1 MKKLTNQSIRKS
13 VFAASAVALA
23 LSSGFA
29 QAALVTEWG
38 YSTNAT
44 LSDPTWN
51 EGTNAPPYGDG
62 TKIATSTEF
71 SWGVTGGD
79 FQQPNQDPTN
89 ATNRSALTV
98 GNFAK
103 APETLTG
110 GGPATSVDLKR
121 SVALTTDA
129 IISGNEIGRGTS
141 FTHWNNPIWNT
152 YDSLAGGKITD
163 TITLFPNVNPANGEY
178 QPNPNISG
186 PELIFSFSFLE
197 TDNNPGSNV
206 CADGSNQDSVYPGGC
221 PDLFGYQNTEV
232 LNQSFVYD
240 GYTYF
245 LQFLL
250 LNANGTIDSI
260 GIPTLTSGECDALD
274 LDPGCFGF
282 RTLEGQE
289 TTKRFGFAITS
300 APISV
305 PEPGSL
311 ALLGLGLFGIGR
323 MMRRKTAA

>member
-44 LSDPTWN
+44 LSAPTWKQ
-51 EGTNAPPYGDG
+51 GTNAAPYGDG
-62 TKIATSTEF
+62 TVIDTLTEF
-71 SWGVTGGD
+71 SWGVTGGN
-79 FQQPNQDPTN
+79 FQIPATN

-103 APETLTG
+103 ATETLTD
-110 GGPATSVDLKR
+110 GGPATSAQLGR

-163 TITLFPNVNPANGEY
+163 TITLFPDVNSTDGEY
-178 QPNPNISG
+178 QPIPNISG
-186 PELIFSFSFLE
+186 PTLIFSFSFLE

-206 CADGSNQDSVYPGGC
+206 CADGSNQASVYPGGC
-221 PDLFGYQNTEV
+221 PDLFGYQNTQV

-240 GYTYF
+240 STTYF

-250 LNANGTIDSI
+250 LNADGTIDSI
-260 GIPTLTSGECDALD
+260 GIPTLTTGECDALD

-282 RTLEGQE
+282 RTLEGQK

-311 ALLGLGLFGIGR
+311 ALLGLGLFGISR
-323 MMRRKTAA
+323 IMRRKTTA